1 MKRTR
6 ANGITDKLAL
16 GEDLTRGRQRIQ
28 KASRTWYMW
37 GPVEI
42 LLILF
47 FAAVDY
53 GALSSLFDNSMVAS
67 RWVITLTTAGAC
79 VIENFLASVAG
90 RLYHEAVT
98 LGDRRARKLLA
109 GTVGVDLVFLLGLLL
124 FRFVSR
130 DTSLSTSVQGL
141 AGMGATVTVGTGD
154 DGTRAA
160 LALVLALVPFATS
173 AVSFLMSYLC
183 ENPLRR
189 KREALELEL
198 LRQEETVAQLQ
209 AAAAEIQ
216 AYDPARE
223 LQLLTQC
230 HRQARSYVDHLET
243 EWKELA
249 RHILAQRLAAD
260 PRQLSRLAAQ
270 GGQEGGEDLPG
281 VVMGGAVGGLPSH
294 HRQVDGLVGGQG
306 QGAFCSL
313 GQGRGRLPAAAAGQR
328 EEKGQRKGQDDSK
341 GAFHGTFSFRG
352 SVVWG

>member
-6 ANGITDKLAL
+6 ANGIIDKLAL

-160 LALVLALVPFATS
+160 LAL
-173 AVSFLMSYLC
+173 
-183 ENPLRR
+183 
-189 KREALELEL
+189 ELEL

-249 RHILAQRLAAD
+249 R
-260 PRQLSRLAAQ
+260 
-270 GGQEGGEDLPG
+270 
-281 VVMGGAVGGLPSH
+281 PSTSFSKEKAH
-294 HRQVDGLVGGQG
+294 
-306 QGAFCSL
+306 
-313 GQGRGRLPAAAAGQR
+313 RGRPKP
-328 EEKGQRKGQDDSK
+328 ETVK
-341 GAFHGTFSFRG
+341 
-352 SVVWG
+352 

>member
-1 MKRTR
+1 MKRTQQISI
-6 ANGITDKLAL
+6 ADKLSL
-16 GEDLTRGRQRIQ
+16 GEALTAGRRRIQ
-28 KASRTWYMW
+28 KSSRTWYMW
-37 GPVEI
+37 GPVEV

-130 DTSLSTSVQGL
+130 DTALATSVQGL
-141 AGMGATVTVGTGD
+141 AGMGSTVTAGTGD
-154 DGTRAA
+154 EGTRAA

-189 KREALELEL
+189 RKEALEVEL
-198 LRQEETVAQLQ
+198 LRREETVAQLR

-223 LQLLTQC
+223 HQVLLQR
-230 HRQARSYVDHLET
+230 HRQARAYVDHLEA
-243 EWKELA
+243 EWRELA
-249 RHILAQRLAAD
+249 RHALAQRLEAG
-260 PRQLSRLAAQ
+260 PRQLTRLAAPQ
-270 GGQEGGEDLPG
+270 APAPQEIIPY
-281 VVMGGAVGGLPSH
+281 PH
-294 HRQVDGLVGGQG
+294 
-306 QGAFCSL
+306 
-313 GQGRGRLPAAAAGQR
+313 PA
-328 EEKGQRKGQDDSK
+328 EPRKEN
-341 GAFHGTFSFRG
+341 
-352 SVVWG
+352 VP